1 VTGAEPGTATP
12 RPAGGRTLRGR
23 ALLAATRV
31 LAALPNRPLV
41 AAAES
46 LGEIWYRMAP
56 ERAAQAR
63 ANLRRVCE
71 GLAAQGRGT
80 TLARRAA
87 TDPQALELLVRRCF
101 RHAVRY
107 YLEVAQTGSV
117 DPATALERIDVDT
130 PEEVSVGLRSGEP
143 MVVVGMHFGALEMPI
158 SIVINLSG
166 RRMTSPMETM
176 DDPAMR
182 TWFETSRGRMGVD
195 VIPLKNARRAL
206 LAALKRG
213 DSIGLV
219 NDRDLTGTGMPIP
232 LFGHPA
238 PISPAPAVFALEA
251 GARVYVA
258 SSRRIAGGRYTGKLQ
273 RVPVPT
279 EGSRRERII
288 QLTTNIAEAYE
299 TVLAEA
305 PEQWWGAFH
314 PIWPDLV
321 VAAEPAAAAPDE
333 KPAEKPEAPDEG
345 SAA

>member
-1 VTGAEPGTATP
+1 VT
-12 RPAGGRTLRGR
+12 RLI
-23 ALLAATRV
+23 
-31 LAALPNRPLV
+31 AALPNRPLV

-46 LGEIWYRMAP
+46 LGELWYRLAP

-80 TLARRAA
+80 RLARRAA
-87 TDPQALELLVRRCF
+87 TDPEALELLVRRCF

-117 DPATALERIDVDT
+117 DPSRALERIDVET
-130 PEEVSVGLRSGEP
+130 PDEVRHGLRTGEP
-143 MVVVGMHFGALEMPI
+143 LVVVGMHFGALEMPI
-158 SIVINLSG
+158 SVVVELSG

-182 TWFETSRGRMGVD
+182 AWFETSRGRMGVD
-195 VIPLKNARRAL
+195 VVPLRNARHAL

-238 PISPAPAVFALEA
+238 PISPAPAIFAIESN
-251 GARVYVA
+251 ARVYVA
-258 SSRRIAGGRYTGKLQ
+258 SSRRIAGGRYTGKLT
-273 RVPVPT
+273 RVPLPET
-279 EGSRRERII
+279 GTRRERIVA
-288 QLTTNIAEAYE
+288 LTTGIAQAYE
-299 TVLAEA
+299 AVLAEA

-321 VAAEPAAAAPDE
+321 VGKDDGEADPPAAVDGAS
-333 KPAEKPEAPDEG
+333 
-345 SAA
+345 SA